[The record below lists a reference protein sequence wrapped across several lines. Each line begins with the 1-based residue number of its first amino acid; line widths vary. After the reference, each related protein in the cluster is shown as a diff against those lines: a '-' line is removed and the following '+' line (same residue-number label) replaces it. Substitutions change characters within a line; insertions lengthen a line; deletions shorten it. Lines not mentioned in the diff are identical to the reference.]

1 MYFLRSEYRTNRS
14 QIIIS
19 INKQLNLDITT
30 FNEILDILEYYKS
43 KRGENFIIFKNFN
56 LIIFQSLFQAK
67 QYNKDIFARGTF
79 YIALKFKAKNNAN
92 NFNNNIVI
100 MPINFHYDFEKDISN
115 LLLINSDYIFDIY
128 IKIKSVCQKNNYG
141 NFLEFLE

>member
-79 YIALKFKAKNNAN
+79 YIALKFSYQIFIKRNNA
-92 NFNNNIVI
+92 
-100 MPINFHYDFEKDISN
+100 ISLYRFYSTSFS
-115 LLLINSDYIFDIY
+115 LL
-128 IKIKSVCQKNNYG
+128 KK
-141 NFLEFLE
+141 